1 MTLGEILERYEND
14 SRTGKINSVL
24 GEALPS
30 RIQLKG
36 LAGSSSSFV
45 AAATS
50 KLSDQS
56 HLFILPDKEIAAYF
70 YNDLESLLG
79 ELREDGETITQIP
92 VLFFPSS
99 YRRPYQVEEV
109 DNANVLLRAEVL
121 DRIRREKRV
130 LVVTYPSALTEMVVT
145 RQLLEKNT
153 LRLQRGEK
161 VSIAFMTD
169 LLHTYGFERVDYVYE
184 AGQYAVRGGIV
195 DVFSFAHEHPY
206 RLEFFGD
213 DVDSIRTFDALTQLS
228 LKNIDHLTIIP
239 NVQGKL
245 LSENRESFL
254 EYFKSARHAGSRSVS
269 LGSKEG
275 LESSNAIWT
284 YDIEASEGQIQ
295 KEFDSAVEIYDA
307 EIKDAAISRLPPD
320 QQFIS
325 GELFRQQLTGFN
337 VIEFGN
343 RFILTDAEAIDYEI
357 SPQPVFQK
365 NFDLL
370 TQALSKNTVNGYT
383 NVIFT
388 DSAKQS
394 ERLFKIFEDIG
405 RKLDYHPLVVSVHE
419 GFTDHVLKLSCFT
432 DHQIFER
439 YHRFRLRDGFQRK
452 KEAMSLKELRGLSP
466 GDYVVHIDHG
476 VGRFGGLE
484 KIEVSGKLQ
493 EAIRLVYR
501 DGDIVYVSIHSLHR
515 ISKYA
520 GKEGEVPRI
529 DKVGSVAWQN
539 LKAKTKVRVKE
550 IAFDLIKLYAQRKA
564 QKGFRYSPDNYL
576 QHELE
581 ASFIYED
588 TPDQLKAT
596 QDVKR
601 DMEKE
606 MPMDRLVCGDVG
618 FGKTEV
624 AIRAAFKAVC
634 DSKQVAVLVPTTI
647 LALQH
652 FKTFSDRLKDLP
664 AKVDYINRFKSAGQ
678 KKETLAKLK
687 SGEIDIIIGTHA
699 LVGKDVKFKDLGL
712 LIVDEEQK
720 FGVAA
725 KDKLKTLRTEVDTLT
740 LTATPIPRT
749 LQFSLMSARDL
760 SVINT
765 PPPNRFP
772 VQTELHTY
780 SEELIRDAVSY
791 ELQRGGQVFF
801 VHNRVGSIRE
811 IAGMISRLVPNARVA
826 IGHGQME
833 GHQLEEVMVDFIEG
847 QYDVLVSTTIIES
860 GLDVSNANTMIINDA
875 QNFGLSDLHQMR
887 GRVGRSNRK
896 AFCYLIAPPAFM
908 LTSEAQR
915 RLKAVEEFSD
925 LGAGF
930 HIALRDLDI
939 RGAGNLLGGE
949 QSGFIGD
956 IGFDMYQK
964 ILDEA
969 IQELKETEFRDLFR
983 QEEEELKYEKRDHTT
998 KHKGIFVRDT
1008 QIDTDMEILIP
1019 DAYVENITERLSLY
1033 RQLDD
1038 SRSEDDLNR
1047 FEAMLRDRF
1056 GAVPAQVEE
1065 LIDTVRL
1072 RWLAMEI
1079 GFERLVLKNKR
1090 MTGYFIPKQDSPY
1103 YQSEAFTKV
1112 LQFVQANRQVKM
1124 KENNQKLSLS
1134 FEGITS
1140 VKDAM
1145 KALVPVRG

>member
-1 MTLGEILERYEND
+1 MTLRELVARYED
-14 SRTGKINSVL
+14 SAHTRKIASVL
-24 GEALPS
+24 GGALPS
-30 RIQLKG
+30 RLQLKG
-36 LAGSSSSFV
+36 LAGSAPSFI
-45 AAATS
+45 AAS
-50 KLSDQS
+50 VIKSGEQS
-56 HLFILPDKEIAAYF
+56 HLFILPDKELAAYF
-70 YNDLESLLG
+70 LNDLENLLG
-79 ELREDGETITQIP
+79 EVRDDGEAATSVP
-92 VLFFPSS
+92 VVFFPAS
-99 YRRPYQVEEV
+99 YRKPYHVEET

-130 LVVTYPSALTEMVVT
+130 AVVTYPGALSEMVVT

-161 VSIAFMTD
+161 VSIAFITE
-169 LLHTYGFERVDYVYE
+169 LLHTYGFEHVDYVYE

-195 DVFSFAHEHPY
+195 DVFSFAHENPY

-213 DVDSIRTFDALTQLS
+213 EVESIRSFDALTQLS
-228 LKNIDHLTIIP
+228 LKNIDFLTIIP
-239 NVQGKL
+239 NVQGKI
-245 LSENRESFL
+245 LSESRESFL
-254 EYFKSARHAGSRSVS
+254 SYFSSARHAAAPNTVWIND
-269 LGSKEG
+269 LELTEG
-275 LESSNAIWT
+275 LV
-284 YDIEASEGQIQ
+284 Q
-295 KEFDSAVEIYDA
+295 KEFESAVTVYEN
-307 EIKDAAISRLPPD
+307 EIKEAVISRLPPEE
-320 QQFIS
+320 QYIS
-325 GELFRQQLTGFN
+325 GSVFREQLLQFSL
-337 VIEFGN
+337 IENGN
-343 RFILTDAEAIDYEI
+343 RFILPEAETVQFQMV
-357 SPQPVFQK
+357 PQPVFQK
-365 NFDLL
+365 NFELL
-370 TQALSKNTVNGYT
+370 TQNLSKSTGEGYT

-388 DSAKQS
+388 DSGKQS
-394 ERLFKIFEDIG
+394 ERLYRIFEDIG
-405 RKLDYHPLVVSVHE
+405 RKLDYHPMVVSVHE
-419 GFTDHVLKLSCFT
+419 GFVDHALKLTCYT

-452 KEAMSLKELRGLSP
+452 KEAMSLKELRGLNP

-501 DGDIVYVSIHSLHR
+501 DNDIVYVSIHSLHR

-529 DKVGSVAWQN
+529 DKIGSATWSN
-539 LKAKTKVRVKE
+539 LKAKTKIRVRE
-550 IAFDLIKLYAQRKA
+550 LAYDLIKLYAQRKA
-564 QKGFRYSPDNYL
+564 QKGFQYSPDNYM

-606 MPMDRLVCGDVG
+606 RPMDRLVCGDVG

-652 FKTFSDRLKDLP
+652 FKTFSERLQALP
-664 AKVDYINRFKSAGQ
+664 AKVDYLNRFKTAAQ
-678 KKETLAKLK
+678 KKETLQRLAK
-687 SGEIDIIIGTHA
+687 GEIDIIIGTHS

-712 LIVDEEQK
+712 LVIDEEQK

-725 KDKLKTLRTEVDTLT
+725 KDKLKTLRTNVDTLT

-772 VQTELHTY
+772 VQTEIHTF
-780 SEELIRDAVSY
+780 SEELIRDAVSF
-791 ELQRGGQVFF
+791 EIQRGGQVFF
-801 VHNRVGSIRE
+801 VHNRVGNIME

-826 IGHGQME
+826 VGHGQME
-833 GHQLEEVMVDFIEG
+833 ASKLEEIMVDFIEG

-896 AFCYLIAPPAFM
+896 AFCYLITPPVFM

-969 IQELKETEFRDLFR
+969 IQELKETEFRDLFA
-983 QEEEELKYEKRDHTT
+983 QEEQEQKADGSDPHR

-1019 DAYVENITERLSLY
+1019 DGYVENITERLSLY

-1038 SRSEDDLNR
+1038 SNTEDDLSR

-1056 GAVPAQVEE
+1056 GPVPSPVEE

-1072 RWLAMEI
+1072 RWMAMEI
-1079 GFERLVLKNKR
+1079 GFERLILKNKR
-1090 MTGYFIPKQDSPY
+1090 MSGYFIQKQDSPY

-1112 LQFVQANRQVKM
+1112 LKFVQSNRSVKM
-1124 KENNQKLSLS
+1124 KENNQKLTLT
-1134 FEGITS
+1134 FENVSSI
-1140 VKDAM
+1140 KEAIA
-1145 KALVPVRG
+1145 ALKPVIE

>member
-1 MTLGEILERYEND
+1 MTLRELVARYED
-14 SRTGKINSVL
+14 SAHTRKIASVL
-24 GEALPS
+24 GRALPS
-30 RIQLKG
+30 RLQLKG
-36 LAGSSSSFV
+36 LAGSAASFI
-45 AAATS
+45 AAS
-50 KLSDQS
+50 VIKSGEQS
-56 HLFILPDKEIAAYF
+56 HLFILPDKELAAYF
-70 YNDLESLLG
+70 LNDLENLLG
-79 ELREDGETITQIP
+79 ETRDDGETATSIP
-92 VLFFPSS
+92 VVFFPAS
-99 YRRPYQVEEV
+99 YRKPYHVEET

-130 LVVTYPSALTEMVVT
+130 AVVTYPGALSEMVVT

-161 VSIAFMTD
+161 VSIAFITE
-169 LLHTYGFERVDYVYE
+169 LLHTYGFEHVDYVYE

-195 DVFSFAHEHPY
+195 DVFSFAHENPY

-213 DVDSIRTFDALTQLS
+213 EVESIRSFDALTQLS
-228 LKNIDHLTIIP
+228 LKNIDFLTIIP
-239 NVQGKL
+239 NVQGKI
-245 LSENRESFL
+245 LSESRESFL
-254 EYFKSARHAGSRSVS
+254 SYFSSARHAAAPNAVWISD
-269 LGSKEG
+269 LELTEG
-275 LESSNAIWT
+275 LV
-284 YDIEASEGQIQ
+284 Q
-295 KEFDSAVEIYDA
+295 KEFESAVTVYEN
-307 EIKDAAISRLPPD
+307 EIKEAVISRLPPEE
-320 QQFIS
+320 QYIS
-325 GELFRQQLTGFN
+325 GSVFREQLLQFSLLEN
-337 VIEFGN
+337 GN
-343 RFILTDAEAIDYEI
+343 RFILPDAE
-357 SPQPVFQK
+357 SVQFQMVPQPVFQK

-370 TQALSKNTVNGYT
+370 TQNLSKSTNDGYS

-388 DSAKQS
+388 DSGKQS
-394 ERLFKIFEDIG
+394 ERLYRIFEDIG
-405 RKLDYHPLVVSVHE
+405 RKLDYHPMVVSIHE
-419 GFTDHVLKLSCFT
+419 GFVDHALKLTCYT

-452 KEAMSLKELRGLSP
+452 KDAMSLKELRGLNP

-501 DGDIVYVSIHSLHR
+501 DNDIVYVSIHSLHR

-529 DKVGSVAWQN
+529 DKIGSAIWSN
-539 LKAKTKVRVKE
+539 LKAKTKIRVRE
-550 IAFDLIKLYAQRKA
+550 LAYDLIKLYAQRKA
-564 QKGFRYSPDNYL
+564 QKGFQYSPDNYM

-606 MPMDRLVCGDVG
+606 RPMDRLVCGDVG

-652 FKTFSDRLKDLP
+652 FKTFSERLQALP
-664 AKVDYINRFKSAGQ
+664 AKVDYLNRFKTTAQ
-678 KKETLAKLK
+678 KKETLQRLAK
-687 SGEIDIIIGTHA
+687 GEIDIIIGTHA

-712 LIVDEEQK
+712 LVIDEEQK

-725 KDKLKTLRTEVDTLT
+725 KDKLKTLRTNVDTLT

-772 VQTELHTY
+772 VQTEIHTF
-780 SEELIRDAVSY
+780 SEELIRDAVSF
-791 ELQRGGQVFF
+791 EIQRGGQVFF
-801 VHNRVGSIRE
+801 VHNRVGNIME

-826 IGHGQME
+826 IGHGQMDASK
-833 GHQLEEVMVDFIEG
+833 LEEIMVDFIEG

-896 AFCYLIAPPAFM
+896 AFCYLITPPVFM

-969 IQELKETEFRDLFR
+969 IQELKETEFRDLFA
-983 QEEEELKYEKRDHTT
+983 QEEQEQKADGSDPHR

-1019 DAYVENITERLSLY
+1019 DGYVENITERLSLY

-1038 SRSEDDLNR
+1038 SNTEDDLSR

-1056 GAVPAQVEE
+1056 GPVPSPVEE

-1072 RWLAMEI
+1072 RWMAMEI
-1079 GFERLVLKNKR
+1079 GFERLILKNKR
-1090 MTGYFIPKQDSPY
+1090 MSGYFIQKQDSPY

-1112 LQFVQANRQVKM
+1112 LKFVQSNRSVKM
-1124 KENNQKLSLS
+1124 KENNQKLTLT
-1134 FEGITS
+1134 FENVSSI
-1140 VKDAM
+1140 KEAIA
-1145 KALVPVRG
+1145 ALKPVME

>member
-1 MTLGEILERYEND
+1 MDT
-14 SRTGKINSVL
+14 RTGKIVIEV
-24 GEALPS
+24 GALVPA
-30 RIQLKG
+30 RMQLRG
-36 LAGSSSSFV
+36 LTGSAPAFV
-45 AAATS
+45 GAATA
-50 KLSDQS
+50 LLTDQS
-56 HLFILPDKEIAAYF
+56 HLFILSDKEVAAYF
-70 YNDLESLLG
+70 LNDLESLLG
-79 ELREDGETITQIP
+79 ELREDGETVTQLP

-99 YRRPYQVEEV
+99 YRRPYQIEDT

-130 LVVTYPSALTEMVVT
+130 IVVTYPAALSEMVVT

-153 LRLQRGEK
+153 LRLLRGEK
-161 VSIAFMTD
+161 ISIPFITD
-169 LLHTYGFERVDYVYE
+169 LLLAYGFEQVDYVYE

-195 DVFSFAHEHPY
+195 DVFSFAHENPY
-206 RLEFFGD
+206 RIEFFGD
-213 DVDSIRTFDALTQLS
+213 EVESIRSFDALSQLS
-228 LKNIDHLTIIP
+228 LKSIEHLTIIP

-245 LSENRESFL
+245 LSESRESFFQ
-254 EYFKSARHAGSRSVS
+254 YFESAKHGKSPNVVWIS
-269 LGSKEG
+269 
-275 LESSNAIWT
+275 
-284 YDIEASEGQIQ
+284 DIELTEGEIQ
-295 KEFDSAVEIYDA
+295 KDYLAAEKIYA
-307 EIKDAAISRLPPD
+307 EQIKDAAIARLPPAE
-320 QQFIS
+320 QFIG
-325 GELFRQQLTGFN
+325 GEAFRKQILSYSI
-337 VIEFGN
+337 IENGN
-343 RFILTDAEAIDYEI
+343 RFLLKDAESVSYLMA
-357 SPQPVFQK
+357 PQPTFQK
-365 NFDLL
+365 NFELL
-370 TQALSKNTVNGYT
+370 TQALAKYT
-383 NVIFT
+383 SAGFTNLIFT
-388 DSAKQS
+388 DSPKQS
-394 ERLFKIFEDIG
+394 ERLYKIFEDIG
-405 RKLDYHPLVVSVHE
+405 RKLDYHPMVVSIHE
-419 GFTDHVLKLSCFT
+419 GFTDSSLKLTCFT

-466 GDYVVHIDHG
+466 GDYVVHVDHG

-484 KIEVSGKLQ
+484 KIEVSGKIQ

-501 DGDIVYVSIHSLHR
+501 DNDIVYVSIHSLHR
-515 ISKYA
+515 VSKFA
-520 GKEGEVPRI
+520 GKDGDVPRI
-529 DKVGSVAWQN
+529 DKIGSVVWQN
-539 LKAKTKVRVKE
+539 LKAKTKIRVRE
-550 IAFDLIKLYAQRKA
+550 IAFDLIKLYAQRKS
-564 QKGFRYSPDNYL
+564 QKGFRFSPDNYL
-576 QHELE
+576 QYELE

-596 QDVKR
+596 QDVKK
-601 DMEKE
+601 DMEKDR
-606 MPMDRLVCGDVG
+606 PMDRLVCGDVG

-634 DSKQVAVLVPTTI
+634 DSKQVAILVPTTI

-652 FKTFSDRLKDLP
+652 YKTFSERLKDLP
-664 AKVDYINRFKSAGQ
+664 ATVAYINRYRTAAQ
-678 KKETLAKLK
+678 KKETLQRVER
-687 SGEIDIIIGTHA
+687 GEVDILIGTHSI
-699 LVGKDVKFKDLGL
+699 VGKDVKFKDLGL
-712 LIVDEEQK
+712 LIIDEEQK

-725 KDKLKTLRTEVDTLT
+725 KDKLKTLRTNVDTLT

-765 PPPNRFP
+765 PPANRFP
-772 VQTELHTY
+772 VQTELHTF
-780 SEELIRDAVSY
+780 SEELIRDAIMFEV
-791 ELQRGGQVFF
+791 QRGGQVFF
-801 VHNRVGSIRE
+801 VHNRVSNTME
-811 IAGMISRLVPNARVA
+811 IAGMISRLVPDARVA

-833 GHQLEEVMVDFIEG
+833 SGKLEEVMLDFVEG
-847 QYDVLVSTTIIES
+847 QYNVLVATTIIES

-896 AFCYLIAPPAFM
+896 AFCYLITPPVFM

-915 RLKAVEEFSD
+915 RLKAIEEFSD

-969 IQELKETEFRDLFR
+969 IQELKETEFRDLFQ
-983 QEEEELKYEKRDHTT
+983 QEEEEQRLEKKDSST

-1019 DAYVENITERLSLY
+1019 DGYVENVTERLSLY

-1038 SRSEDDLNR
+1038 SRSEDDLNS
-1047 FEAMLRDRF
+1047 FETMLRDRF
-1056 GAVPAQVEE
+1056 GPVPAQVEE
-1065 LIDTVRL
+1065 LVDTVRL
-1072 RWLAMEI
+1072 RWLAMNI
-1079 GFERLVLKNKR
+1079 GFERLVLKNKK

-1112 LQFVQANRQVKM
+1112 LKFMQLHPKASKM
-1124 KENNQKLSLS
+1124 KEMNSKLSLS
-1134 FEGITS
+1134 FENVSSI
-1140 VKDAM
+1140 KDASGM
-1145 KALVPVRG
+1145 LSRLA

>member
-1 MTLGEILERYEND
+1 MTLREVLERVATD
-14 SRTGKINSVL
+14 SRTGKIVSVL
-24 GEALPS
+24 GSSLPN
-30 RIQLKG
+30 RYQLRG
-36 LAGSSSSFV
+36 LAGSSASFV
-45 AAATS
+45 AAATT
-50 KLSDQS
+50 KLSSQS

-70 YNDLESLLG
+70 FNDLESLLG
-79 ELREDGETITQIP
+79 ELREDGETVTQIP

-99 YRRPYQVEEV
+99 YRRPYQVEET

-130 LVVTYPSALTEMVVT
+130 IVVTYPNALSEMVVT

-153 LRLQRGEK
+153 LRLSRGEK
-161 VSIAFMTD
+161 VSISFITD
-169 LLHTYGFERVDYVYE
+169 LLDTYGFERSDYVYE

-213 DVDSIRTFDALTQLS
+213 EVDSIRTFDALTQLS

-254 EYFKSARHAGSRSVS
+254 SYFQSARHGEAP
-269 LGSKEG
+269 
-275 LESSNAIWT
+275 NALWI
-284 YDIEASEGQIQ
+284 YDVEQSEGAIQ
-295 KEFDSAVEIYDA
+295 KEFDVAQKVYDE
-307 EIKDAAISRLPPD
+307 EIKDAAIARLPPID
-320 QQFIS
+320 QYIS
-325 GELFRQQLTGFN
+325 DEAFRKGILNFH

-343 RFILTDAEAIDYEI
+343 RFLFKDVDGTDYNI
-357 SPQPVFQK
+357 SPQPTFQK

-370 TQALSKNTVNGYT
+370 TQALSKNTVAGYT

-394 ERLFKIFEDIG
+394 ERLYKIFEDIG
-405 RKLDYHPLVVSVHE
+405 RKLDYHPMVLSIHE
-419 GFTDHVLKLSCFT
+419 GFSDHELKLACFT

-452 KEAMSLKELRGLSP
+452 KEAMSLKELRGLNP

-484 KIEVSGKLQ
+484 KIEVSGRLQ

-515 ISKYA
+515 ISKFA
-520 GKEGEVPRI
+520 GREGEVPRI
-529 DKVGSVAWQN
+529 DKVGSQAWQN
-539 LKAKTKVRVKE
+539 LKAKTKIRVKE
-550 IAFDLIKLYAQRKA
+550 IAFDLIKLYAQRKS
-564 QKGFRYSPDNYL
+564 QKGFRFSPDNYL

-606 MPMDRLVCGDVG
+606 RPMDRLVCGDVG

-652 FKTFSDRLKDLP
+652 YKTFSERLKDLP
-664 AKVDYINRFKSAGQ
+664 ANVAYINRYRTAAE
-678 KKETLAKLK
+678 KKETLLRVAK
-687 SGEIDIIIGTHA
+687 GEVDILIGTHSI
-699 LVGKDVKFKDLGL
+699 VGKDVKFKDLGL
-712 LIVDEEQK
+712 LIIDEEQK

-760 SVINT
+760 SIINT

-772 VQTELHTY
+772 VQTELHTF
-780 SEELIRDAVSY
+780 SEELVRDAVSY

-801 VHNRVGSIRE
+801 VHNRVSSIRE
-811 IAGMISRLVPNARVA
+811 TAGMISRLVPNARVA

-833 GHQLEEVMVDFIEG
+833 SGKLEEIMVDFVEG

-908 LTSEAQR
+908 LTGEAQR
-915 RLKAVEEFSD
+915 RLKAIEEFSD
-925 LGAGF
+925 LGSGF

-969 IQELKETEFRDLFR
+969 IQELKETEFKDLFQ
-983 QEEEELKYEKRDHTT
+983 QEEAELRTEERTVHT
-998 KHKGIFVRDT
+998 KHRGIFVRDT

-1019 DAYVENITERLSLY
+1019 DGYVENITERLSLY

-1038 SRSEDDLNR
+1038 SKTDDDLNR
-1047 FEAMLRDRF
+1047 FENMLRDRF
-1056 GAVPAQVEE
+1056 GAIPSQVEE

-1072 RWLAMEI
+1072 RWLAMAI
-1079 GFERLVLKNKR
+1079 GFERLVLKNRR
-1090 MTGYFIPKQDSPY
+1090 MTGYFIQKQTSPY

-1124 KENNQKLSLS
+1124 KENNQKLTLS

-1140 VKDAM
+1140 VKSAIRTLTPI
-1145 KALVPVRG
+1145 AF

>member
-1 MTLGEILERYEND
+1 MTLREILERFERD
-14 SRTGKINSVL
+14 TRTGKIVSEL
-24 GEALPS
+24 GSSLPV
-30 RIQLKG
+30 RIQLRG
-36 LAGSSSSFV
+36 LAGSAPAFIG
-45 AAATS
+45 AATS
-50 KLSDQS
+50 LLTDQS
-56 HLFILPDKEIAAYF
+56 HLFILPDKEVAAYF
-70 YNDLESLLG
+70 LNDLESLLG
-79 ELREDGETITQIP
+79 DIREDGETTTQIP

-99 YRRPYQVEEV
+99 YRRPYQVEET

-130 LVVTYPSALTEMVVT
+130 IVVTYPAALSEMVVT
-145 RQLLEKNT
+145 RQLLERNT
-153 LRLQRGEK
+153 LRLHRGEK
-161 VSIAFMTD
+161 VSIQFVTD
-169 LLHTYGFERVDYVYE
+169 LLYSYGFEHVDYVYE

-195 DVFSFAHEHPY
+195 DVFSFAHENPY

-213 DVDSIRTFDALTQLS
+213 EVDSIRSFDALSQLS
-228 LKNIDHLTIIP
+228 LKTIEHLTIIP

-245 LSENRESFL
+245 LSESRESFFK
-254 EYFKSARHAGSRSVS
+254 YFETAKHAKSPNIVWIS
-269 LGSKEG
+269 
-275 LESSNAIWT
+275 
-284 YDIEASEGQIQ
+284 DIELTEGEIQ
-295 KEFDSAVEIYDA
+295 KDFDAAEKIY
-307 EIKDAAISRLPPD
+307 EERIKDAAVARLPPAEQYID
-320 QQFIS
+320 
-325 GELFRQQLTGFN
+325 GETFRKQMLGYSI
-337 VIEFGN
+337 IENGN
-343 RFILTDAEAIDYEI
+343 RFILKDAEAIAY
-357 SPQPVFQK
+357 SMAPQPTFQK
-365 NFDLL
+365 NFELL
-370 TQALSKNTVNGYT
+370 TQALSKYT
-383 NVIFT
+383 AAGFTNLIFT
-388 DSAKQS
+388 DSPKQS
-394 ERLFKIFEDIG
+394 ERLYKIFEDIG
-405 RKLDYHPLVVSVHE
+405 RKLDYHPMVVSVHE
-419 GFTDHVLKLSCFT
+419 GFTDSSLKLACFT

-484 KIEVSGKLQ
+484 KIEVSGKIQ

-501 DGDIVYVSIHSLHR
+501 DNDIVYVSIHSLHR
-515 ISKYA
+515 VSKFA
-520 GKEGEVPRI
+520 GKDGEVPRI
-529 DKVGSVAWQN
+529 DKIGSTVWQN
-539 LKAKTKVRVKE
+539 LKAKTKIRVRE
-550 IAFDLIKLYAQRKA
+550 IAFDLIKLYAQRKS
-564 QKGFRYSPDNYL
+564 QKGFRFSPDNYL

-601 DMEKE
+601 DMEKDR
-606 MPMDRLVCGDVG
+606 PMDRLVCGDVG

-634 DSKQVAVLVPTTI
+634 DSKQVAILVPTTI

-652 FKTFSDRLKDLP
+652 YKTFSERLKDLP
-664 AKVDYINRFKSAGQ
+664 AKVAYINRYRTAAQ
-678 KKETLAKLK
+678 KKETLQMVQR
-687 SGEIDIIIGTHA
+687 GEVDILIGTHA
-699 LVGKDVKFKDLGL
+699 IVGKDVKFKDLGL
-712 LIVDEEQK
+712 LIIDEEQK

-725 KDKLKTLRTEVDTLT
+725 KDKLKTLRTSVDTLT

-765 PPPNRFP
+765 PPANRFP
-772 VQTELHTY
+772 VQTELHSF
-780 SEELIRDAVSY
+780 SEELIRDAVMF
-791 ELQRGGQVFF
+791 EIQRGGQVFF
-801 VHNRVGSIRE
+801 VHNRVGNIME
-811 IAGMISRLVPNARVA
+811 IAGMISRLVPDARVA

-833 GHQLEEVMVDFIEG
+833 SGKLEEIMLDFVEG
-847 QYDVLVSTTIIES
+847 QYNVLVATTIIES

-896 AFCYLIAPPAFM
+896 AFCYLITPPVFM

-915 RLKAVEEFSD
+915 RLKAIEEFSD

-969 IQELKETEFRDLFR
+969 IQELKETEFRDLFQ
-983 QEEEELKYEKRDHTT
+983 QEEEEQKGEKKDSNT
-998 KHKGIFVRDT
+998 KHRGIFVRDT

-1019 DAYVENITERLSLY
+1019 DGYVENITERLSLY

-1038 SRSEDDLNR
+1038 SRSEDDLHR

-1056 GAVPAQVEE
+1056 GPVPAQVEE

-1072 RWLAMEI
+1072 RWLAMSI

-1103 YQSEAFTKV
+1103 YQSEAFTRV
-1112 LQFVQANRQVKM
+1112 LKFIQANPRAAKM
-1124 KENNQKLSLS
+1124 KEANNKLTLS
-1134 FEGITS
+1134 FES
-1140 VKDAM
+1140 VAAIKDAIGM
-1145 KALVPVRG
+1145 LNHLS

>member
-1 MTLGEILERYEND
+1 MTLGEVLERYERD

-24 GEALPS
+24 GGALPA
-30 RIQLKG
+30 RYQLRG
-36 LAGSSSSFV
+36 LAGSSAAFI
-45 AAATS
+45 AAAVAKQS
-50 KLSDQS
+50 SQS
-56 HLFILPDKEIAAYF
+56 HLFILPDKELAAYF
-70 YNDLESLLG
+70 FNDLESLLG
-79 ELREDGETITQIP
+79 ELREDGETVTQIP

-99 YRRPYQVEEV
+99 YRKPYQVEET

-130 LVVTYPSALTEMVVT
+130 LVVTYPSALSEMVVT

-153 LRLQRGEK
+153 LRLQRGERI
-161 VSIAFMTD
+161 SINFITE

-195 DVFSFAHEHPY
+195 DVFSFAHENPY

-254 EYFKSARHAGSRSVS
+254 EYFESARHGASPNALWIYDVEAC
-269 LGSKEG
+269 EG
-275 LESSNAIWT
+275 NV
-284 YDIEASEGQIQ
+284 Q
-295 KEFDSAVEIYDA
+295 KEFELAEKIYD
-307 EIKDAAISRLPPD
+307 EQVKDAMITRLPPS

-325 GELFRQQLTGFN
+325 GEVFRQQMLNFSL
-337 VIEFGN
+337 IEFGN
-343 RFILTDAEAIDYEI
+343 RFLLRGAEGIDYSM
-357 SPQPVFQK
+357 SPQPVFKK

-370 TQALSKNTVNGYT
+370 TQALSRNTTAGYT

-405 RKLDYHPLVVSVHE
+405 RKLDYHPMVVSLHE
-419 GFTDHVLKLSCFT
+419 GFSDNELKLSCYT

-452 KEAMSLKELRGLSP
+452 KEAMSLKELRGLNP

-501 DGDIVYVSIHSLHR
+501 DNDIVYVSIHSLHR
-515 ISKYA
+515 ISKFA
-520 GKEGEVPRI
+520 GKDGEVPRI
-529 DKVGSVAWQN
+529 DKVGSQVWQN
-539 LKAKTKVRVKE
+539 LKAKTKIRVKE

-564 QKGFRYSPDNYL
+564 QKGYRFSPDNYL

-588 TPDQLKAT
+588 TPDQIKAT

-606 MPMDRLVCGDVG
+606 IPMDRLVCGDVG

-664 AKVDYINRFKSAGQ
+664 AKVDYINRFKSAAQ
-678 KKETLAKLK
+678 KKDTLARLQR
-687 SGEIDIIIGTHA
+687 GEIDIIIGTHA

-712 LIVDEEQK
+712 LIIDEEQK

-772 VQTELHTY
+772 VQTELHTF
-780 SEELIRDAVSY
+780 SEEMIRDAVSY
-791 ELQRGGQVFF
+791 EIQRGGQVFF
-801 VHNRVGSIRE
+801 VHNRVSSIQE
-811 IAGMISRLVPNARVA
+811 TAGMISRLVPGARVA
-826 IGHGQME
+826 IGHGQMDP
-833 GHQLEEVMVDFIEG
+833 HKLEEIMVDFIEG
-847 QYDVLVSTTIIES
+847 QYDVLVATTIIES
-860 GLDVSNANTMIINDA
+860 GIDVSNANTMIINDA

-915 RLKAVEEFSD
+915 RLRAIEEFSD

-930 HIALRDLDI
+930 HIAMRDLDI

-983 QEEEELKYEKRDHTT
+983 QEEEEQKTGYRDENT

-1038 SRSEDDLNR
+1038 SKTDADLNR

-1056 GAVPAQVEE
+1056 GAIPSQVEE

-1072 RWLAMEI
+1072 RWIAMEI
-1079 GFERLVLKNKR
+1079 GFERLVLKNRR
-1090 MTGYFIPKQDSPY
+1090 MTGYFIPKQTSPY

-1112 LQFVQANRQVKM
+1112 LQFVQANRHVKM
-1124 KENNQKLSLS
+1124 KENNQKLTLT
-1134 FEGITS
+1134 FEGIAS
-1140 VKDAM
+1140 VTNAIH
-1145 KALVPVRG
+1145 ALKPILG

>member
-1 MTLGEILERYEND
+1 MTLREVLERFETD
-14 SRTGKINSVL
+14 SRTGKIVSVL
-24 GEALPS
+24 GSSLPN
-30 RIQLKG
+30 RNQLRG
-36 LAGSSSSFV
+36 LAGSSPSFV
-45 AAATS
+45 AAATTR
-50 KLSDQS
+50 LSSQS
-56 HLFILPDKEIAAYF
+56 HLFILPDKELAAYF
-70 YNDLESLLG
+70 FNDLENLLG
-79 ELREDGETITQIP
+79 ELREDGETVTQIP

-99 YRRPYQVEEV
+99 YRRPYQVEET

-130 LVVTYPSALTEMVVT
+130 IVVTYPNALSEMVVT

-153 LRLQRGEK
+153 LRVKRGDK
-161 VSIAFMTD
+161 LSIQFISE
-169 LLHTYGFERVDYVYE
+169 LLDSYQFERTDYVYE

-213 DVDSIRTFDALTQLS
+213 EVDSIRTFDALTQLS

-245 LSENRESFL
+245 LSESRESFL
-254 EYFKSARHAGSRSVS
+254 RYFQTARHGEAP
-269 LGSKEG
+269 
-275 LESSNAIWT
+275 NALWV
-284 YDIEASEGQIQ
+284 YDIEQSEGVVQ
-295 KEFDSAVEIYDA
+295 KEYEAAEKVYEE
-307 EIKDAAISRLPPD
+307 EIKDAAIARLPPSE
-320 QQFIS
+320 QYI
-325 GELFRQQLTGFN
+325 GAEVFRREILNFHL
-337 VIEFGN
+337 IEFGN
-343 RFILTDAEAIDYEI
+343 RFLFKDVEGTDYNT
-357 SPQPVFQK
+357 SPQPTFQK

-370 TQALSKNTVNGYT
+370 TQALTKNTVGGYT

-394 ERLFKIFEDIG
+394 ERLYKIFEDIG
-405 RKLDYHPLVVSVHE
+405 RKLDYHPMVLSIHE
-419 GFTDHVLKLSCFT
+419 GFTDHELKLSCFT

-452 KEAMSLKELRGLSP
+452 KEAMSLKELRGLNP

-501 DGDIVYVSIHSLHR
+501 DNDIVYVSIHSLHR

-529 DKVGSVAWQN
+529 DKVGSQAWQN
-539 LKAKTKVRVKE
+539 LKAKTKIRVKE

-564 QKGFRYSPDNYL
+564 QKGFRYSPDNYM

-601 DMEKE
+601 DMEKD

-652 FKTFSDRLKDLP
+652 YKTFGERLKDLP
-664 AKVDYINRFKSAGQ
+664 AKIEYVNRFKTAAQ
-678 KKETLAKLK
+678 KKEIYTRLQK
-687 SGEIDIIIGTHA
+687 GEIDIIIGTHA

-772 VQTELHTY
+772 VQTELHTF

-791 ELQRGGQVFF
+791 EIQRGGQVFF
-801 VHNRVGSIRE
+801 VHNRVNTIRE
-811 IAGMISRLVPNARVA
+811 TAGMISRLVPNARVA

-833 GHQLEEVMVDFIEG
+833 AGKLEEIMVDFIEG

-908 LTSEAQR
+908 LTGEAQR
-915 RLKAVEEFSD
+915 RLKAIEEFSD

-969 IQELKETEFRDLFR
+969 IQELKETEFKDLFK
-983 QEEEELKYEKRDHTT
+983 QEEAELRTEEKTVHTKYR
-998 KHKGIFVRDT
+998 GIFVRDT

-1019 DAYVENITERLSLY
+1019 DQYVENITERLSLY

-1038 SRSEDDLNR
+1038 SKTDDDLNR
-1047 FEAMLRDRF
+1047 FENMLRDRF
-1056 GAVPAQVEE
+1056 GAIPAQVEE

-1072 RWLAMEI
+1072 RWFAMQI

-1112 LQFVQANRQVKM
+1112 LQFVQTNRQVKM
-1124 KENNQKLSLS
+1124 KENNQKLTLT
-1134 FEGITS
+1134 FEGIVS

-1145 KALVPVRG
+1145 RSLQPIVG

>member
-1 MTLGEILERYEND
+1 MTLREVLERFETD
-14 SRTGKINSVL
+14 SRTGKIVSVL
-24 GEALPS
+24 GSSVPD
-30 RIQLKG
+30 RFQLRG
-36 LAGSSSSFV
+36 MAGSSASFV
-45 AAATS
+45 AAATA
-50 KLSDQS
+50 KLSSQS

-70 YNDLESLLG
+70 FNDLESLLG
-79 ELREDGETITQIP
+79 ELREDGETVTQIP

-99 YRRPYQVEEV
+99 YRKPYQVEET

-130 LVVTYPSALTEMVVT
+130 IVVTYPNALSEMVVT

-161 VSIAFMTD
+161 ISIAFMTD
-169 LLHTYGFERVDYVYE
+169 LLDTYGFERTDYVYE

-213 DVDSIRTFDALTQLS
+213 DVESIRTFDALTQLS

-254 EYFKSARHAGSRSVS
+254 KYFQAALHGQAP
-269 LGSKEG
+269 
-275 LESSNAIWT
+275 NALWI
-284 YDIEASEGQIQ
+284 YDIEQSEGAIQ
-295 KEFDSAVEIYDA
+295 KEFEAAEKIYD
-307 EIKDAAISRLPPD
+307 EQVKDAVIARLPPA
-320 QQFIS
+320 QQYIGNEAFRR
-325 GELFRQQLTGFN
+325 ELLDFHLL
-337 VIEFGN
+337 EFGN
-343 RFILTDAEAIDYEI
+343 RFVFRDTQGIDYSI
-357 SPQPVFQK
+357 SPQPSFQK

-370 TQALSKNTVNGYT
+370 TQALSKNTVGGYT
-383 NVIFT
+383 NIIFT

-394 ERLFKIFEDIG
+394 ERLYKIFEDIG
-405 RKLDYHPLVVSVHE
+405 RKLDYHPMVLSVHE
-419 GFTDHVLKLSCFT
+419 GFTDHELKLSCFT

-452 KEAMSLKELRGLSP
+452 KEAMSLKELRGLNP

-501 DGDIVYVSIHSLHR
+501 DNDIVYVSIHSLHR

-520 GKEGEVPRI
+520 GKDGEVPRI
-529 DKVGSVAWQN
+529 DKVGSQVWQN
-539 LKAKTKVRVKE
+539 LKAKTKIRVKE
-550 IAFDLIKLYAQRKA
+550 IAFDLIKLYAQRKT
-564 QKGFRYSPDNYL
+564 QKGFRFSPDNYL

-601 DMEKE
+601 DMEKDR
-606 MPMDRLVCGDVG
+606 PMDRLVCGDVG

-652 FKTFSDRLKDLP
+652 YKTFTERLKNLP
-664 AKVDYINRFKSAGQ
+664 ANVAYINRYRTAAE
-678 KKETLAKLK
+678 KKETLQKVAK
-687 SGEIDIIIGTHA
+687 GEVDILIGTHSI
-699 LVGKDVKFKDLGL
+699 VGKDVKFKDLGL
-712 LIVDEEQK
+712 LIIDEEQK

-772 VQTELHTY
+772 VQTELHTF
-780 SEELIRDAVSY
+780 SEEMIRDAVSY
-791 ELQRGGQVFF
+791 EIQRGGQVFF
-801 VHNRVGSIRE
+801 VHNRVSSIRE
-811 IAGMISRLVPNARVA
+811 IAGMISRLVPGARVA

-833 GHQLEEVMVDFIEG
+833 SGKLEETMVDFIEG
-847 QYDVLVSTTIIES
+847 QYNVLVSTTIIES

-908 LTSEAQR
+908 LTGEAQR
-915 RLKAVEEFSD
+915 RLRAIEEFSD

-969 IQELKETEFRDLFR
+969 IQELKETEFKDLFR
-983 QEEEELKYEKRDHTT
+983 QEEMEQRTEERTVHT
-998 KHKGIFVRDT
+998 KHRGIFVRDT

-1038 SRSEDDLNR
+1038 SKTDDDLNR
-1047 FEAMLRDRF
+1047 FENMLRDRF
-1056 GAVPAQVEE
+1056 GAIPSQVEE

-1079 GFERLVLKNKR
+1079 GFERLVLKNRR
-1090 MTGYFIPKQDSPY
+1090 MTGYFIQKQTSPY

-1112 LQFVQANRQVKM
+1112 LQFVQANRHVKM
-1124 KENNQKLSLS
+1124 KENNQKLTLS
-1134 FEGITS
+1134 FEAIAS
-1140 VKDAM
+1140 IKDAM
-1145 KALVPVRG
+1145 RALSPVAGS

>member
-1 MTLGEILERYEND
+1 MTLREVLERYETD
-14 SRTGKINSVL
+14 SRTGKIVSVL
-24 GEALPS
+24 GSSLPS
-30 RIQLKG
+30 GFQLRG
-36 LAGSSSSFV
+36 LAGSAASFIAS
-45 AAATS
+45 AAAR
-50 KLSDQS
+50 LSNQS
-56 HLFILPDKEIAAYF
+56 HLFVLPDKETAAYF
-70 YNDLESLLG
+70 FNDLESLLG

-99 YRRPYQVEEV
+99 YRKPYQVEET

-130 LVVTYPSALTEMVVT
+130 LVVTYPAALTEKVVT

-161 VSIAFMTD
+161 ISIAFITD
-169 LLHTYGFERVDYVYE
+169 LLDTYGFERTDYVYE

-254 EYFKSARHAGSRSVS
+254 EYFETARHGEAP
-269 LGSKEG
+269 
-275 LESSNAIWT
+275 NALWV
-284 YDIEASEGQIQ
+284 YDIELSQGAIQ
-295 KEFDSAVEIYDA
+295 KEFELAEKIYD
-307 EIKDAAISRLPPD
+307 EQIKDAVIARLPPAEQYIND
-320 QQFIS
+320 DVFLSQIRRFH
-325 GELFRQQLTGFN
+325 L
-337 VIEFGN
+337 IEFGN
-343 RFILTDAEAIDYEI
+343 RFLQRDTDGIDFSV
-357 SPQPVFQK
+357 SPQPTFQK

-370 TQALSKNTVNGYT
+370 TQALSKNTTAGYT
-383 NVIFT
+383 NFIFT

-394 ERLFKIFEDIG
+394 ERLYKIFEDIG
-405 RKLDYHPLVVSVHE
+405 RKLDYHPLVLSVHE
-419 GFTDHVLKLSCFT
+419 GFTDHELKLAFFT

-452 KEAMSLKELRGLSP
+452 KEAMSLKELRGLNP

-484 KIEVSGKLQ
+484 KIEVSGRLQ

-501 DGDIVYVSIHSLHR
+501 DNDIVYVSIHSLHR

-520 GKEGEVPRI
+520 GKDGEVPRI
-529 DKVGSVAWQN
+529 DKVGSQAWQN
-539 LKAKTKVRVKE
+539 LKAKTKFRVKE
-550 IAFDLIKLYAQRKA
+550 IAFDLIKLYAERKA
-564 QKGFRYSPDNYL
+564 KKGFRYSPDNYL

-601 DMEKE
+601 DMERE
-606 MPMDRLVCGDVG
+606 IPMDRLVCGDVG

-652 FKTFSDRLKDLP
+652 HKTFSERLKDLP
-664 AKVDYINRFKSAGQ
+664 AKVEYVNRFKTTAE
-678 KKETLAKLK
+678 KKEIYNRLQQGK
-687 SGEIDIIIGTHA
+687 IDIIIGTHA

-712 LIVDEEQK
+712 LIIDEEQK

-760 SVINT
+760 SIINT

-772 VQTELHTY
+772 VQTELHTF
-780 SEELIRDAVSY
+780 SEEMIRDAVSY
-791 ELQRGGQVFF
+791 EIQRGGQVFF
-801 VHNRVGSIRE
+801 VHNRVGSIVE
-811 IAGMISRLVPNARVA
+811 TAGMISRLVPNARVA

-833 GHQLEEVMVDFIEG
+833 AGKLEEVMVDFIEG

-896 AFCYLIAPPAFM
+896 AFCYLIAPPAYM

-915 RLKAVEEFSD
+915 RLKAIEEFSD

-969 IQELKETEFRDLFR
+969 IQELKETEFKDLFR
-983 QEEEELKYEKRDHTT
+983 QEEEEQRTEEKTVHT

-1038 SRSEDDLNR
+1038 SRSDDDLNR
-1047 FEAMLRDRF
+1047 FEHMLRDRF
-1056 GAVPAQVEE
+1056 GAIPAQVAE

-1072 RWLAMEI
+1072 RWMAMQI

-1124 KENNQKLSLS
+1124 KENNQKLTLS
-1134 FEGITS
+1134 FENIAS

-1145 KALVPVRG
+1145 NVLRPIT

>member
-1 MTLGEILERYEND
+1 MTLRDVLERFETD
-14 SRTGKINSVL
+14 SRTGKIVSVM
-24 GEALPS
+24 GGALPS
-30 RIQLKG
+30 GIQLRG

-45 AAATS
+45 AAAAVRVS
-50 KLSDQS
+50 GQS
-56 HLFILPDKEIAAYF
+56 HLFVLPDKEAAAYF
-70 YNDLESLLG
+70 FNDLESLLG
-79 ELREDGETITQIP
+79 ELREDGETVTQIP

-99 YRRPYQVEEV
+99 YRKPYQVEET

-130 LVVTYPSALTEMVVT
+130 LVVTYPTALTEMVVT

-161 VSIAFMTD
+161 ISIAFITD
-169 LLHTYGFERVDYVYE
+169 LLDTYGFERTDYVYE

-254 EYFKSARHAGSRSVS
+254 NYFETARHGAAP
-269 LGSKEG
+269 
-275 LESSNAIWT
+275 NALWV
-284 YDIEASEGQIQ
+284 YDIELSQGAIQ
-295 KEFDSAVEIYDA
+295 KEFESAEKIYS
-307 EIKDAAISRLPPD
+307 EQIKEAVIARLPPSEQYINED
-320 QQFIS
+320 I
-325 GELFRQQLTGFN
+325 FREQIRNFHL
-337 VIEFGN
+337 VEFGN
-343 RFILTDAEAIDYEI
+343 RFVQRDTESIDFSM
-357 SPQPVFQK
+357 SPQPTFQK

-370 TQALSKNTVNGYT
+370 TQALSKNTTGGYT
-383 NVIFT
+383 NFIFT

-394 ERLFKIFEDIG
+394 ERLYKIFEDIG
-405 RKLDYHPLVVSVHE
+405 RKLDYHPLVLSIHE
-419 GFTDHVLKLSCFT
+419 GFTDHELKLSCFT

-452 KEAMSLKELRGLSP
+452 KEAMSLKELRGLNP

-501 DGDIVYVSIHSLHR
+501 DNDIVYVSIHSLHR

-520 GKEGEVPRI
+520 GKDGEVPRI
-529 DKVGSVAWQN
+529 DKVGSQAWQT
-539 LKAKTKVRVKE
+539 LKAKTKIRVKE
-550 IAFDLIKLYAQRKA
+550 IAFDLIRLYAERKA
-564 QKGFRYSPDNYL
+564 KKGFRFSPDNYL

-606 MPMDRLVCGDVG
+606 IPMDRLVCGDVG

-652 FKTFSDRLKDLP
+652 HKTFSDRLKDLP
-664 AKVDYINRFKSAGQ
+664 AKVEYVNRFKTAAEKKDVYKRLQQGQ
-678 KKETLAKLK
+678 V
-687 SGEIDIIIGTHA
+687 DIIIGTHA

-712 LIVDEEQK
+712 LIIDEEQK

-725 KDKLKTLRTEVDTLT
+725 KDKLKTLKTEVDTLT

-760 SVINT
+760 SIINT

-772 VQTELHTY
+772 VQTELHTF
-780 SEELIRDAVSY
+780 SEEMIRDAVSY
-791 ELQRGGQVFF
+791 EIERGGQVFF
-801 VHNRVGSIRE
+801 VHNRVGSIVE
-811 IAGMISRLVPNARVA
+811 TAGMISRLVPAARVC

-833 GHQLEEVMVDFIEG
+833 SSKLEEVMVDFIEG
-847 QYDVLVSTTIIES
+847 QYNVLVSTTIIES

-896 AFCYLIAPPAFM
+896 AFCYLIAPPAYM

-915 RLKAVEEFSD
+915 RLRAIEEFSD

-969 IQELKETEFRDLFR
+969 IQELKETEFKDLFR
-983 QEEEELKYEKRDHTT
+983 QEEEEQRTELRTVHT

-1038 SRSEDDLNR
+1038 SKSDDDLNR
-1047 FEAMLRDRF
+1047 FENMLRDRF
-1056 GAVPAQVEE
+1056 GSIPAQVEE

-1072 RWLAMEI
+1072 RWMAMQI
-1079 GFERLVLKNKR
+1079 GFERLVLKNRR
-1090 MTGYFIPKQDSPY
+1090 MTGYFIPKQTSPY

-1112 LQFVQANRQVKM
+1112 LQFVQANRHVKM
-1124 KENNQKLSLS
+1124 KENNQKLTLS
-1134 FEGITS
+1134 FEGIVS

-1145 KALVPVRG
+1145 RVLQPISA

>member
-1 MTLGEILERYEND
+1 MTLREVLERFETD

-24 GEALPS
+24 GGALPS
-30 RIQLKG
+30 RFQLRG
-36 LAGSSSSFV
+36 LAGSSASFV
-45 AAATS
+45 SAAAT
-50 KLSDQS
+50 KLSSQS

-70 YNDLESLLG
+70 FNDLESLLG
-79 ELREDGETITQIP
+79 ELREDGETVTQIP

-99 YRRPYQVEEV
+99 YRRPYQVEET

-130 LVVTYPSALTEMVVT
+130 IVVTYPNALSAMVVT

-153 LRLQRGEK
+153 LRLSRGEK
-161 VSIAFMTD
+161 ISIPFITD
-169 LLHTYGFERVDYVYE
+169 LLDTYGFERSDYVYE

-245 LSENRESFL
+245 LSESRESFL
-254 EYFKSARHAGSRSVS
+254 SYFQSARHGEAP
-269 LGSKEG
+269 
-275 LESSNAIWT
+275 NALWI
-284 YDIEASEGQIQ
+284 YDVEQSGGAIQ
-295 KEFDSAVEIYDA
+295 KEFEAAEKVYD
-307 EIKDAAISRLPPD
+307 EQIKDAAITRLPPSE
-320 QQFIS
+320 QYIS
-325 GELFRQQLTGFN
+325 DEAFQKGILNFH

-343 RFILTDAEAIDYEI
+343 RFLFKDVDGIDYNI
-357 SPQPVFQK
+357 SPQPTFQK

-370 TQALSKNTVNGYT
+370 TQALSKNTVDRYT

-394 ERLFKIFEDIG
+394 ERLYKIFDDIG
-405 RKLDYHPLVVSVHE
+405 RKLDYHPMVLSIHE
-419 GFTDHVLKLSCFT
+419 GFTDHELKLSCFT

-452 KEAMSLKELRGLSP
+452 KEAMSLKELRGLNP

-484 KIEVSGKLQ
+484 KIEVSGRLQ

-515 ISKYA
+515 ISKFA
-520 GKEGEVPRI
+520 GREGEVPRI
-529 DKVGSVAWQN
+529 DKVGSQVWQN
-539 LKAKTKVRVKE
+539 LKAKTKIRVKE
-550 IAFDLIKLYAQRKA
+550 IAFDLIKLYAQRKS
-564 QKGFRYSPDNYL
+564 QKGFRFSPDNYM

-601 DMEKE
+601 DMEKDR
-606 MPMDRLVCGDVG
+606 PMDRLVCGDVG

-652 FKTFSDRLKDLP
+652 FKTFSERLKDLP
-664 AKVDYINRFKSAGQ
+664 AKVAYINRYRSAAE
-678 KKETLAKLK
+678 KKETLQKVAN
-687 SGEIDIIIGTHA
+687 GEVDILIGTHSI
-699 LVGKDVKFKDLGL
+699 VGKDVKFKDLGL
-712 LIVDEEQK
+712 LIIDEEQK

-760 SVINT
+760 SIINT

-772 VQTELHTY
+772 VQTELHTF
-780 SEELIRDAVSY
+780 SEELVRDAVSY

-801 VHNRVGSIRE
+801 VHNRVNTIRE
-811 IAGMISRLVPNARVA
+811 TAGMISRLVPNARVA

-833 GHQLEEVMVDFIEG
+833 SGKLEEIMVDFVEG

-860 GLDVSNANTMIINDA
+860 GLDVANANTMIINDA

-908 LTSEAQR
+908 LTGEAQR
-915 RLKAVEEFSD
+915 RLKAIEEFSD

-969 IQELKETEFRDLFR
+969 IQELKETEFKDLFA
-983 QEEEELKYEKRDHTT
+983 QEELEQRTEERNEHT
-998 KHKGIFVRDT
+998 KHRGIFVRDT

-1019 DAYVENITERLSLY
+1019 DQYVENITERLSLY

-1038 SRSEDDLNR
+1038 SKTDDDLNR
-1047 FEAMLRDRF
+1047 FENMLRDRF
-1056 GAVPAQVEE
+1056 GAIPAQVEE

-1072 RWLAMEI
+1072 RWLAMQI
-1079 GFERLVLKNKR
+1079 GFERVVLKNRR
-1090 MTGYFIPKQDSPY
+1090 MTGYFIQKQTSPY
-1103 YQSEAFTKV
+1103 FQSEAFTKV

-1124 KENNQKLSLS
+1124 KENNQKLTLT
-1134 FEGITS
+1134 FEGVTS
-1140 VKDAM
+1140 VKGAM
-1145 KALVPVRG
+1145 RALQPVT

>member
-1 MTLGEILERYEND
+1 MTLRDVLERYETD
-14 SRTGKINSVL
+14 SRTGKIVSVL
-24 GEALPS
+24 GGALPAG
-30 RIQLKG
+30 IQLRG
-36 LAGSSSSFV
+36 LAGSSASFI
-45 AAATS
+45 AATVAR
-50 KLSDQS
+50 LSTQS
-56 HLFILPDKEIAAYF
+56 HLFVLPDKETAAYF
-70 YNDLESLLG
+70 FNDLESLLG
-79 ELREDGETITQIP
+79 ELREDGETVTQIP

-99 YRRPYQVEEV
+99 YRKPYQVEDT

-130 LVVTYPSALTEMVVT
+130 LVVTYPAALTEMVVT

-161 VSIAFMTD
+161 ISIAFITD
-169 LLHTYGFERVDYVYE
+169 LLDTYGFERSDYVYE

-213 DVDSIRTFDALTQLS
+213 EVESIRTFDALTQLS

-254 EYFKSARHAGSRSVS
+254 QYFQSARHGAAPNTLWV
-269 LGSKEG
+269 
-275 LESSNAIWT
+275 
-284 YDIEASEGQIQ
+284 YDIELSQGAIQ
-295 KEFDSAVEIYDA
+295 KEFETAEKIYS
-307 EIKDAAISRLPPD
+307 EQIKDAVIARLPPAE
-320 QQFIS
+320 QYINESAFTEQVRSFH
-325 GELFRQQLTGFN
+325 L
-337 VIEFGN
+337 IEFGN
-343 RFILTDAEAIDYEI
+343 RFVQRSADAIDFQI
-357 SPQPVFQK
+357 SPQPTFQK

-383 NVIFT
+383 NFIFT

-394 ERLFKIFEDIG
+394 ERLYKIFEDIG
-405 RKLDYHPLVVSVHE
+405 RKLDYHPLVLSIHE
-419 GFTDHVLKLSCFT
+419 GFSDQELKLSCFT

-452 KEAMSLKELRGLSP
+452 KEAMSLKELRGLNP

-501 DGDIVYVSIHSLHR
+501 DNDIVYVSIHSLHR

-520 GKEGEVPRI
+520 GKDGEVPRI
-529 DKVGSVAWQN
+529 DKVGSQAWQT
-539 LKAKTKVRVKE
+539 LKAKTKIRVKE
-550 IAFDLIKLYAQRKA
+550 IAFDLIKLYAERKA
-564 QKGFRYSPDNYL
+564 KKGFRFSPDNYL

-606 MPMDRLVCGDVG
+606 RPMDRLVCGDVG

-652 FKTFSDRLKDLP
+652 HKTFSERLKDLP
-664 AKVDYINRFKSAGQ
+664 AKVEYVNRFKSAAE
-678 KKETLAKLK
+678 KKEIYSRLQQGKV
-687 SGEIDIIIGTHA
+687 DIIIGTHA

-712 LIVDEEQK
+712 LIIDEEQK

-725 KDKLKTLRTEVDTLT
+725 KDKLKTLKTEVDTLT

-772 VQTELHTY
+772 VQTELHTF
-780 SEELIRDAVSY
+780 SEEMIRDAVSY
-791 ELQRGGQVFF
+791 EIERGGQVFF
-801 VHNRVGSIRE
+801 VHNRVSSIME
-811 IAGMISRLVPNARVA
+811 VAGMISRLVPAARVC
-826 IGHGQME
+826 IGHGQMDSSK
-833 GHQLEEVMVDFIEG
+833 LEEVMVDFIEG
-847 QYDVLVSTTIIES
+847 QYNVLVSTTIIES

-915 RLKAVEEFSD
+915 RLRAIEEFSD

-969 IQELKETEFRDLFR
+969 IQELKETEFKDLFR
-983 QEEEELKYEKRDHTT
+983 QEEEEQRTEQKSVHT
-998 KHKGIFVRDT
+998 KHRGIFVRDT

-1038 SRSEDDLNR
+1038 SKSDDDLNR
-1047 FEAMLRDRF
+1047 FENMLRDRF
-1056 GAVPAQVEE
+1056 GSIPAQVEE

-1072 RWLAMEI
+1072 RWMAMQI
-1079 GFERLVLKNKR
+1079 GFERVVLKNRR
-1090 MTGYFIPKQDSPY
+1090 MTGYFIPKQSSPY

-1112 LQFVQANRQVKM
+1112 LQFVQANRHVKM
-1124 KENNQKLSLS
+1124 KENNQKLTLT

-1140 VKDAM
+1140 VKAAM
-1145 KALVPVRG
+1145 RALEPVV

>member
-1 MTLGEILERYEND
+1 MTLREVLERFGRD
-14 SRTGKINSVL
+14 TRTGKIVSEL
-24 GEALPS
+24 GKSLPS
-30 RIQLKG
+30 RIQLRG
-36 LAGSSSSFV
+36 LAGSSPAFIG
-45 AAATS
+45 AATAQTT
-50 KLSDQS
+50 DQS
-56 HLFILPDKEIAAYF
+56 HLFILPDKETAAYF
-70 YNDLESLLG
+70 LNDVESLLG
-79 ELREDGETITQIP
+79 ELREDGETVTQIP

-99 YRRPYQVEEV
+99 YRRPYQVEET

-130 LVVTYPSALTEMVVT
+130 IVVSYPAALSEMVVT
-145 RQLLEKNT
+145 RQLLERNT
-153 LRLQRGEK
+153 LRLHRGEK
-161 VSIAFMTD
+161 ISIGFVTD
-169 LLHTYGFERVDYVYE
+169 LLMSYGFEQVDYVYE
-184 AGQYAVRGGIV
+184 AGQFAVRGGIV
-195 DVFSFAHEHPY
+195 DVFSFAHENPY

-213 DVDSIRTFDALTQLS
+213 DVDSIRSFDALTQLS
-228 LKNIDHLTIIP
+228 LKSIEHLTIIP

-245 LSENRESFL
+245 LSESRESFFR
-254 EYFKSARHAGSRSVS
+254 YFETARHGASPNV
-269 LGSKEG
+269 
-275 LESSNAIWT
+275 IWIS
-284 YDIEASEGQIQ
+284 DIELTEGEIEKDFQA
-295 KEFDSAVEIYDA
+295 AVKIY
-307 EIKDAAISRLPPD
+307 EEQIKDAAVSRLPPSE
-320 QQFIS
+320 QYIN
-325 GELFRQQLTGFN
+325 GETFRKQLLGYSIVEN
-337 VIEFGN
+337 GN
-343 RFILTDAEAIDYEI
+343 RFLLKDAEAIAYAM
-357 SPQPVFQK
+357 SPQPSFQK
-365 NFDLL
+365 NFELL
-370 TQALSKNTVNGYT
+370 TQALSKYATGGFT
-383 NVIFT
+383 NLIFT
-388 DSAKQS
+388 DSPKQS
-394 ERLFKIFEDIG
+394 ERLYKIFEDIG
-405 RKLDYHPLVVSVHE
+405 RKLDYHPMVVSIHE
-419 GFTDHVLKLSCFT
+419 GFTDPSLKLACFT

-452 KEAMSLKELRGLSP
+452 KEAMSLKELRGLNP

-484 KIEVSGKLQ
+484 KIEVSGKIQ

-501 DGDIVYVSIHSLHR
+501 DNDIVYVSIHSLHR
-515 ISKYA
+515 VSKFA
-520 GKEGEVPRI
+520 GKDGEVPRI
-529 DKVGSVAWQN
+529 DKIGSVVWQN
-539 LKAKTKVRVKE
+539 LKAKTKIRVRE

-564 QKGFRYSPDNYL
+564 QKGFRFSPDNYL

-601 DMEKE
+601 DMEKDR
-606 MPMDRLVCGDVG
+606 PMDRLVCGDVG

-652 FKTFSDRLKDLP
+652 FKTFSERLKDLP
-664 AKVDYINRFKSAGQ
+664 ANIAYINRYRTAAQ
-678 KKETLAKLK
+678 KKETLQKVQA
-687 SGEIDIIIGTHA
+687 GEIDILIGTHSI
-699 LVGKDVKFKDLGL
+699 VGKDVKFKDLGL
-712 LIVDEEQK
+712 LIIDEEQK

-725 KDKLKTLRTEVDTLT
+725 KDKLKTLRTSVDTLT

-765 PPPNRFP
+765 PPANRFP
-772 VQTELHTY
+772 VQTELHTFN
-780 SEELIRDAVSY
+780 EELIRDAVMF
-791 ELQRGGQVFF
+791 EVQRGGQVFF
-801 VHNRVGSIRE
+801 VHNRVGNIME
-811 IAGMISRLVPNARVA
+811 VAGMISRLVPDARVA
-826 IGHGQME
+826 VGHGQME
-833 GHQLEEVMVDFIEG
+833 AGKLEEVMLDFVEG
-847 QYDVLVSTTIIES
+847 QYNVLVATTIIES

-896 AFCYLIAPPAFM
+896 AFCYLITPPVFM

-915 RLKAVEEFSD
+915 RLKAIEEFSD

-969 IQELKETEFRDLFR
+969 IQELKETEFRDLFK
-983 QEEEELKYEKRDHTT
+983 QEEEEQKLEKKDVTT
-998 KHKGIFVRDT
+998 KHRGIFVRDT

-1019 DAYVENITERLSLY
+1019 DGYVENITERLSLY

-1047 FEAMLRDRF
+1047 FEVMLRDRF
-1056 GAVPAQVEE
+1056 GPIPSQVEE
-1065 LIDTVRL
+1065 LMDTVRL
-1072 RWLAMEI
+1072 RWMAMDI

-1103 YQSEAFTKV
+1103 YQSEAFTRV
-1112 LQFVQANRQVKM
+1112 LKFVQTNRQVKM
-1124 KENNQKLSLS
+1124 KENNNKLTLTFENVGTIKSAIASLNP
-1134 FEGITS
+1134 
-1140 VKDAM
+1140 M
-1145 KALVPVRG
+1145 C

>member
-1 MTLGEILERYEND
+1 MTLREVLERFERD
-14 SRTGKINSVL
+14 TRTGKIVSEL
-24 GEALPS
+24 GKSLPS
-30 RIQLKG
+30 RIQLRG
-36 LAGSSSSFV
+36 LAGSSPAFIG
-45 AAATS
+45 AATAQTT
-50 KLSDQS
+50 DQS
-56 HLFILPDKEIAAYF
+56 HLFILPDKETAAYF
-70 YNDLESLLG
+70 LNDVESLLG
-79 ELREDGETITQIP
+79 ELREDGETVTQIP

-99 YRRPYQVEEV
+99 YRRPYQVEET

-130 LVVTYPSALTEMVVT
+130 IVVSYPAALSEMVVT
-145 RQLLEKNT
+145 RQLLERNT
-153 LRLQRGEK
+153 LRLHRGEK
-161 VSIAFMTD
+161 ISIGFVTD
-169 LLHTYGFERVDYVYE
+169 LLMSYGFEQVDYVYE
-184 AGQYAVRGGIV
+184 AGQFAVRGGIV
-195 DVFSFAHEHPY
+195 DVFSFAHENPY

-213 DVDSIRTFDALTQLS
+213 DVDSIRSFDALTQLS
-228 LKNIDHLTIIP
+228 LKSIEHLTIIP

-245 LSENRESFL
+245 LSESRESFFR
-254 EYFKSARHAGSRSVS
+254 YFETARHGASPNV
-269 LGSKEG
+269 
-275 LESSNAIWT
+275 IWIS
-284 YDIEASEGQIQ
+284 DIELTEGEIEKDFQA
-295 KEFDSAVEIYDA
+295 AVKIY
-307 EIKDAAISRLPPD
+307 EEQIKDAAVSRLPPSE
-320 QQFIS
+320 QYIN
-325 GELFRQQLTGFN
+325 GETFRKQLLGYSIVEN
-337 VIEFGN
+337 GN
-343 RFILTDAEAIDYEI
+343 RFLLKDAEAIAYAM
-357 SPQPVFQK
+357 SPQPSFQK
-365 NFDLL
+365 NFELL
-370 TQALSKNTVNGYT
+370 TQALSKYT
-383 NVIFT
+383 TGGFTNLIFT
-388 DSAKQS
+388 DSPKQS
-394 ERLFKIFEDIG
+394 ERLYKIFEDIG
-405 RKLDYHPLVVSVHE
+405 RKLDYHPMVVSIHE
-419 GFTDHVLKLSCFT
+419 GFTDPSLKLACFT

-452 KEAMSLKELRGLSP
+452 KEAMSLKELRGLNP

-484 KIEVSGKLQ
+484 KIEVSGKIQ

-501 DGDIVYVSIHSLHR
+501 DNDIVYVSIHSLHR
-515 ISKYA
+515 VSKFA
-520 GKEGEVPRI
+520 GKDGEVPRI
-529 DKVGSVAWQN
+529 DKIGSVVWQN
-539 LKAKTKVRVKE
+539 LKAKTKIRVRE

-564 QKGFRYSPDNYL
+564 QKGFRFSPDNYL

-601 DMEKE
+601 DMEKDR
-606 MPMDRLVCGDVG
+606 PMDRLVCGDVG

-652 FKTFSDRLKDLP
+652 FKTFSERLKDLP
-664 AKVDYINRFKSAGQ
+664 ANIAYINRYRTAAQ
-678 KKETLAKLK
+678 KKETLQKVQA
-687 SGEIDIIIGTHA
+687 GEIDILIGTHSI
-699 LVGKDVKFKDLGL
+699 VGKDVKFKDLGL
-712 LIVDEEQK
+712 LIIDEEQK

-725 KDKLKTLRTEVDTLT
+725 KDKLKTLRTSVDTLT

-765 PPPNRFP
+765 PPANRFP
-772 VQTELHTY
+772 VQTELHTF
-780 SEELIRDAVSY
+780 SEELIRDAVMF
-791 ELQRGGQVFF
+791 EVQRGGQVFF
-801 VHNRVGSIRE
+801 VHNRVGNIME
-811 IAGMISRLVPNARVA
+811 VAGMISRLVPDARVA
-826 IGHGQME
+826 VGHGQME
-833 GHQLEEVMVDFIEG
+833 AGKLEEVMLDFVEG
-847 QYDVLVSTTIIES
+847 QYNVLVATTIIES

-896 AFCYLIAPPAFM
+896 AFCYLITPPVFM

-915 RLKAVEEFSD
+915 RLKAIEEFSD

-969 IQELKETEFRDLFR
+969 IQELKETEFRDLFK
-983 QEEEELKYEKRDHTT
+983 QEEEEQKLEKKDVTT
-998 KHKGIFVRDT
+998 KHRGIFVRDT

-1019 DAYVENITERLSLY
+1019 DGYVENITERLSLY

-1047 FEAMLRDRF
+1047 FEVMLRDRF
-1056 GAVPAQVEE
+1056 GPIPSQVEE
-1065 LIDTVRL
+1065 LMDTVRL
-1072 RWLAMEI
+1072 RWMAMDI

-1103 YQSEAFTKV
+1103 YQSEAFTRV
-1112 LQFVQANRQVKM
+1112 LKFVQTNRQVKM
-1124 KENNQKLSLS
+1124 KENNNKLTLTFENVGTIKSAIASLN
-1134 FEGITS
+1134 
-1140 VKDAM
+1140 
-1145 KALVPVRG
+1145 PRC

>member
-1 MTLGEILERYEND
+1 MTLREVLERYETD

-24 GEALPS
+24 GGALPS
-30 RIQLKG
+30 RFQLRG
-36 LAGSSSSFV
+36 LAGSSAAFV
-45 AAATS
+45 ASAIA

-70 YNDLESLLG
+70 FNDLETLLG
-79 ELREDGETITQIP
+79 ELREDGETVTQLP

-99 YRRPYQVEEV
+99 YRRPYQVEET

-121 DRIRREKRV
+121 DRMRREKR
-130 LVVTYPSALTEMVVT
+130 LIIVTYPSALTEMVVT
-145 RQLLEKNT
+145 RKLLEENT
-153 LRLQRGEK
+153 LRLHKGEK
-161 VSIAFMTD
+161 ISISFITD
-169 LLHTYGFERVDYVYE
+169 LLETYGFERSDYVYE

-195 DVFSFAHEHPY
+195 DVFSFANEHPY

-213 DVDSIRTFDALTQLS
+213 EVDSIRTFDALTQLS

-245 LSENRESFL
+245 LSESRESFL
-254 EYFKSARHAGSRSVS
+254 RYFEIARHVDSPNT
-269 LGSKEG
+269 LW
-275 LESSNAIWT
+275 L
-284 YDIEASEGQIQ
+284 YDIEQSEGEIQ
-295 KEFDSAVEIYDA
+295 KEYDA
-307 EIKDAAISRLPPD
+307 AVKIYEEQVKDAMISRLPPS

-325 GELFRQQLTGFN
+325 GEVFRKEIQNFSL
-337 VIEFGN
+337 VEFGS
-343 RFILTDAEAIDYEI
+343 RFLLNDAEEIVYEI
-357 SPQPVFQK
+357 SGQPSFQK

-370 TQALSKNTVNGYT
+370 TQALSKNTVGGYT

-394 ERLFKIFEDIG
+394 ERLYKIFEDIG
-405 RKLDYHPLVVSVHE
+405 RKLDYHPMVVSMHE
-419 GFTDHVLKLSCFT
+419 GFTDHVLKLACFT

-501 DGDIVYVSIHSLHR
+501 DNDIVYVSIHSLHR
-515 ISKYA
+515 ISKFA
-520 GKEGEVPRI
+520 GKDGEVPRI
-529 DKVGSVAWQN
+529 DKIGSVAWQN
-539 LKAKTKVRVKE
+539 LKLKTKLRVRE
-550 IAFDLIKLYAQRKA
+550 IAFDLIKLYAQRKS
-564 QKGFRYSPDNYL
+564 QKGFRFAPDNYL

-601 DMEKE
+601 DMERE

-652 FKTFSDRLKDLP
+652 FKTFGERLKDLP
-664 AKVDYINRFKSAGQ
+664 AKVDYINRFKSAAE
-678 KKETLAKLK
+678 KKETLAKLQ

-712 LIVDEEQK
+712 LIIDEEQK

-725 KDKLKTLRTEVDTLT
+725 KDKLKTIRTNVDTLT

-760 SVINT
+760 SIINT

-772 VQTELHTY
+772 VQTEIHTF

-791 ELQRGGQVFF
+791 EIQRGGQVFF
-801 VHNRVGSIRE
+801 VHNRLNTIRE
-811 IAGMISRLVPNARVA
+811 IAGLISRLVPNARVA

-833 GHQLEEVMVDFIEG
+833 GHKLEEVMVDFIEG

-925 LGAGF
+925 LGSGF

-969 IQELKETEFRDLFR
+969 IQELKETEFRDLFA
-983 QEEEELKYEKRDHTT
+983 QEELEQKTEQKGVHT
-998 KHKGIFVRDT
+998 KHRGIFIRDT

-1019 DAYVENITERLSLY
+1019 DQYVDNITERLSLY

-1038 SRSEDDLNR
+1038 SKSEDDLNR
-1047 FEAMLRDRF
+1047 FENMMRDRF
-1056 GAVPAQVEE
+1056 GPIPEQVEE

-1072 RWLAMEI
+1072 RWLAMAI

-1090 MTGYFIPKQDSPY
+1090 MTGYFIQKQTSPY

-1124 KENNQKLSLS
+1124 KENNQKLTLT

-1140 VKDAM
+1140 VKAAM
-1145 KALVPVRG
+1145 RALTPVAF

>member
-1 MTLGEILERYEND
+1 MTLRDVLERFETD
-14 SRTGKINSVL
+14 SRTGKIVSVM
-24 GEALPS
+24 GGALPS
-30 RIQLKG
+30 GIQLRG

-45 AAATS
+45 AAAAARIS
-50 KLSDQS
+50 GQS
-56 HLFILPDKEIAAYF
+56 HLFVLPDKEAAAYF
-70 YNDLESLLG
+70 FNDLESLLG
-79 ELREDGETITQIP
+79 ELREDGETVTQIP

-99 YRRPYQVEEV
+99 YRKPYQVEET

-130 LVVTYPSALTEMVVT
+130 LVVTYPTALTEMVVT

-161 VSIAFMTD
+161 ISIAFITD
-169 LLHTYGFERVDYVYE
+169 LLDTYGFERTDYVYE

-254 EYFKSARHAGSRSVS
+254 NYFETARHGAAP
-269 LGSKEG
+269 
-275 LESSNAIWT
+275 NALWV
-284 YDIEASEGQIQ
+284 YDIELSQGAIQ
-295 KEFDSAVEIYDA
+295 KEFESAEKIYS
-307 EIKDAAISRLPPD
+307 EQIKEAVIARLPPSEQYINED
-320 QQFIS
+320 I
-325 GELFRQQLTGFN
+325 FREQIRNFHL
-337 VIEFGN
+337 IEFGN
-343 RFILTDAEAIDYEI
+343 RFVQRDTESIDFSM
-357 SPQPVFQK
+357 SPQPTFQK

-370 TQALSKNTVNGYT
+370 TQALSKNTTSGYT
-383 NVIFT
+383 NFIFT

-394 ERLFKIFEDIG
+394 ERLYKIFEDIG
-405 RKLDYHPLVVSVHE
+405 RKLDYHPLVLSIHE
-419 GFTDHVLKLSCFT
+419 GFTDHELKLSCFT

-452 KEAMSLKELRGLSP
+452 KEAMSLKELRGLNP

-501 DGDIVYVSIHSLHR
+501 DNDIVYVSIHSLHR

-520 GKEGEVPRI
+520 GKDGEVPRI
-529 DKVGSVAWQN
+529 DKVGSQAWQT
-539 LKAKTKVRVKE
+539 LKAKTKIRVKE
-550 IAFDLIKLYAQRKA
+550 IAFDLIKLYAERKA
-564 QKGFRYSPDNYL
+564 KKGFRFSPDNYL

-606 MPMDRLVCGDVG
+606 RPMDRLVCGDVG

-652 FKTFSDRLKDLP
+652 HKTFSERLKDLP
-664 AKVDYINRFKSAGQ
+664 AKVEYVNRFKTAAE
-678 KKETLAKLK
+678 KKEIYQRLQQGKV
-687 SGEIDIIIGTHA
+687 DIIIGTHA
-699 LVGKDVKFKDLGL
+699 LVGKEVKFKDLGL
-712 LIVDEEQK
+712 LIIDEEQK

-725 KDKLKTLRTEVDTLT
+725 KDKLKTLKTEVDTLT

-760 SVINT
+760 SIINT

-772 VQTELHTY
+772 VQTELHTF
-780 SEELIRDAVSY
+780 SEEMIRDAVSY
-791 ELQRGGQVFF
+791 EIERGGQVFF
-801 VHNRVGSIRE
+801 VHNRVGSIVE
-811 IAGMISRLVPNARVA
+811 TAGMISRLVPAARVC

-833 GHQLEEVMVDFIEG
+833 SSKLEEVMVDFIEG
-847 QYDVLVSTTIIES
+847 QYNVLVSTTIIES

-896 AFCYLIAPPAFM
+896 AFCYLIAPPAYM

-915 RLKAVEEFSD
+915 RLRAIEEFSD

-969 IQELKETEFRDLFR
+969 IQELKETEFKDLFR
-983 QEEEELKYEKRDHTT
+983 QEEEEQRSELRTVHT

-1038 SRSEDDLNR
+1038 SKSDDDLNR
-1047 FEAMLRDRF
+1047 FENMLRDRF
-1056 GAVPAQVEE
+1056 GAIPAQVEE

-1072 RWLAMEI
+1072 RWMAMQI
-1079 GFERLVLKNKR
+1079 GFERLVLKNRR
-1090 MTGYFIPKQDSPY
+1090 MTGYFIPKQTSPY

-1112 LQFVQANRQVKM
+1112 LQFVQANRHVKM
-1124 KENNQKLSLS
+1124 KENNQKLTLS
-1134 FEGITS
+1134 FEGIVS

-1145 KALVPVRG
+1145 RVLQPIM

>member
-1 MTLGEILERYEND
+1 MTLGEILERFRQD

-24 GEALPS
+24 GGALPS
-30 RIQLKG
+30 QLQLRG
-36 LAGSSSSFV
+36 LTGSSASFV
-45 AAATS
+45 VSAIAEIS
-50 KLSDQS
+50 SQS
-56 HLFILPDKEIAAYF
+56 HLFILPDKEIAVYF
-70 YNDLESLLG
+70 FNDLESLLG

-99 YRRPYQVEEV
+99 YRRPYQVEET
-109 DNANVLLRAEVL
+109 DNANILLRAEVL

-130 LVVTYPSALTEMVVT
+130 LVVTYPSALSEMVVT

-153 LRLQRGEK
+153 LRLHKNEK
-161 VSIAFMTD
+161 VSIAFITD

-213 DVDSIRTFDALTQLS
+213 EVDSIRTFDALTQLS
-228 LKNIDHLTIIP
+228 LKNIEHLTIIP

-245 LSENRESFL
+245 LSESRESFL
-254 EYFKSARHAGSRSVS
+254 SYFETARHGNSP
-269 LGSKEG
+269 
-275 LESSNAIWT
+275 NAIWIS
-284 YDIEASEGQIQ
+284 DIELTESVIA
-295 KEFDSAVEIYDA
+295 KEFDAANEIY
-307 EIKDAAISRLPPD
+307 EREVKDAVITRLPPAE
-320 QQFIS
+320 QF
-325 GELFRQQLTGFN
+325 LTGEAFRLQLLN
-337 VIEFGN
+337 FSLVEFGN
-343 RFILTDAEAIDYEI
+343 RFLLKDAEQLDFGT
-357 SPQPVFQK
+357 SPQPSFQK

-370 TQALSKNTVNGYT
+370 TQALSKNTTSGYT
-383 NVIFT
+383 NIIFT

-394 ERLFKIFEDIG
+394 ERLYKIFEDIG
-405 RKLDYHPLVVSVHE
+405 RKLDYHPLVVSIHE
-419 GFTDHVLKLSCFT
+419 GFIDHELKLACFT

-539 LKAKTKVRVKE
+539 LKAKTKIRVKE

-564 QKGFRYSPDNYL
+564 QKGFRFSPDNYL

-606 MPMDRLVCGDVG
+606 IPMDRLVCGDVG

-652 FKTFSDRLKDLP
+652 YKTFSDRLKDLP
-664 AKVDYINRFKSAGQ
+664 AKVDYVNRFKSTAQ
-678 KKETLAKLK
+678 KKETLARLQK
-687 SGEIDIIIGTHA
+687 GEIDIIIGTHA
-699 LVGKDVKFKDLGL
+699 LVAKDVKFKDLGL

-760 SVINT
+760 SIINT

-772 VQTELHTY
+772 VQTELHTF
-780 SEELIRDAVSY
+780 SEELIRDAISY
-791 ELQRGGQVFF
+791 EIQRGGQVFF
-801 VHNRVGSIRE
+801 VHNRVNTIRE
-811 IAGMISRLVPNARVA
+811 TAGMISRLVPNARVA

-833 GHQLEEVMVDFIEG
+833 AHKLEEVMVDFIEG
-847 QYDVLVSTTIIES
+847 QFDVLVSTTIIES
-860 GLDVSNANTMIINDA
+860 GIDVTNANTMIINDA

-915 RLKAVEEFSD
+915 RLKAIEEFSD

-969 IQELKETEFRDLFR
+969 IQELKETEFKDLFR
-983 QEEEELKYEKRDHTT
+983 QEEFEQRNEEKTVHT
-998 KHKGIFVRDT
+998 KHRGIFVRDT

-1019 DAYVENITERLSLY
+1019 DEYVGNITERLSLY
-1033 RQLDD
+1033 RQLDESKSD
-1038 SRSEDDLNR
+1038 DDLHR
-1047 FEAMLRDRF
+1047 FENMLRDRF
-1056 GAVPAQVEE
+1056 GAIPSQVEE

-1090 MTGYFIPKQDSPY
+1090 MTGYFIPKQNSPY

-1124 KENNQKLSLS
+1124 KENNQKLTLT
-1134 FEGITS
+1134 FEGVTS

-1145 KALVPVRG
+1145 SALNPILAG